1 MAGRAVVH
9 GTLVPVGNAGMTAG
23 LRCSGRSASRR
34 RCRPGKDDREHI
46 TLAEQYSA
54 AGRTL
59 TAHLSSRHP
68 SIYRTYIDATQAS
81 DLSFREKLFVT
92 GVFREHIHLS

>member
-1 MAGRAVVH
+1 M
-9 GTLVPVGNAGMTAG
+9 P
-23 LRCSGRSASRR
+23 SANT
-34 RCRPGKDDREHI
+34 PWKDDREHI

-68 SIYRTYIDATQAS
+68 SIYRTYIDTTQAS

-92 GVFREHIHLS
+92 GVFREHIHLSPATHSLIAFDRQQPWGA